1 MIGVKEDS
9 ELLRL
14 TPKTLRLWEKEGK
27 IISHRTESEH
37 RRYEITDLYFR
48 L

>member
-1 MIGVKEDS
+1 MISVKEDS

-14 TPKTLRLWEKEGK
+14 TPKILRLWEKKRK
-27 IISHRTESEH
+27 IISHRTESAH